1 MNTVS
6 HLPQTPVRYDAITRL
21 LHWVMALGF
30 IWIFAS
36 AIAHNQFKESAFD
49 AFMWPTHKPV
59 GLLLMSLILL
69 RVVWMIAT
77 FSKRPPAVSALARIG
92 HLALYALM
100 FAVPAIGLIRQ
111 YGSGR
116 AFEAFGMTIM
126 SGFQGPRIEWAVN
139 LGTNFH
145 SVLGRILLFMA
156 LGHILATLW
165 HTFAGRKDIL
175 NRMR

>member
-1 MNTVS
+1 MNTAS
-6 HLPQTPVRYDAITRL
+6 KIRTAPERYDIIARL

-30 IWIFAS
+30 IWIFTS
-36 AIAHNQFKESAFD
+36 AIAHNQFKESALD
-49 AFMWPTHKPV
+49 TFMWPTHKPA
-59 GLLLMSLILL
+59 GLLLMVLILL
-69 RVVWMIAT
+69 RVIWMIAT

-92 HLALYALM
+92 HLLLYVLM
-100 FAVPAIGLIRQ
+100 LAVPAIGLIRQ

-126 SGFQGPRIEWAVN
+126 SGFQGPRIEWAMS
-139 LGTNFH
+139 LGSNFH
-145 SVLGRILLFMA
+145 SLLGRILIVMV

-165 HTFAGRKDIL
+165 HTFTGRKDIL